1 MRTTGEDVPGKPFLI
16 VTGSSAG
23 GIEALLALV
32 GGLPADFAVPIV
44 IAQHLDPTHASKLD
58 AILAHRTSL
67 PVRVVRE
74 REELAAGGIY
84 VVPAGHDVTIVDGA
98 ATTHIEVRPGPKP
111 SVDRLFESAAE
122 VYGDGAIAIVFSGMG
137 SDGLAGARA
146 VKAHGGTVLIQDPR
160 SAAHPSMPLAIP
172 PTLVDFAARPDAMG
186 GILVE
191 LIRGTRVTDGNGD
204 QTELRRL
211 LTQLRDRSGIDFLQY
226 KMPTIM
232 RRLSRLMVA
241 TGVSSVADY
250 IRHLQSHPE
259 AYQKLVGAFL
269 IKVTEF
275 FRDAALFEE
284 LKNHILPELIDEA
297 VRTGNELRIWSAG
310 TSTGEEA
317 YSLAILCAE
326 LLQEKDV
333 SIGVRIFAT
342 DLDEEAIAFA
352 RRGVYGGETLRHV
365 PPAWIERYFVRMGD
379 QYEVG
384 KRIRNMTVFGAHDLG
399 QRAPFPRIDLCTCR
413 NVLIYFTRELQ
424 MRALQL
430 FAFSLRTGGYLVLG
444 KAESTTLLS
453 QYFRPVS
460 ETLKIY
466 QRQGDRILIPPTR
479 IRDVGLP
486 LPEREPGKR
495 TPLLP
500 SAFRP
505 SEHRPSLNELIGSLI
520 ANSAL
525 GVVVVNRR
533 YDIVSINAAARSLLD
548 IHGIGV
554 GEDLVHLVRH
564 VDAGALRDVIDS
576 TFHSEDLP
584 AKLLSAAADGTAE
597 RERWLR
603 IAAYADR
610 DAAMSATDA
619 IVLIVTDVTA
629 EIVAGRQLEATA
641 QDRGT
646 QVEQLSSR
654 VEELAQRQRALL
666 RANDELTAAN
676 AELRSVN
683 EQLLINAEE
692 AASANEEIETL
703 NEEMQ
708 ATNEELETLNEE
720 LQATVEELNTT
731 NDELEARGHDLER
744 LGVTRD
750 GSLAELESERRA
762 LSAAMRVVAAPIAV
776 LDESG
781 QVLFAGD
788 GLPDVLKSG
797 PDGWWRQDGSLEAE
811 GRSRPYTGQDVLI
824 DGHRYRIV
832 TFEPNSQEALD
843 AREPAG

>member
-1 MRTTGEDVPGKPFLI
+1 MTDEGAAGKPFLI

-23 GIEALLALV
+23 GIDALLSLAA
-32 GGLPADFAVPIV
+32 GLPADFPVPIV
-44 IAQHLDPTHASKLD
+44 IAQHLDPTHASRLD
-58 AILAHRTSL
+58 AILAHRTAV
-67 PVRVVRE
+67 PVRVVTA
-74 REELAAGGIY
+74 REELAGGGIY
-84 VVPAGHDVTIVDGA
+84 VVPPGHDVVIVDGA
-98 ATTHIEVRPGPKP
+98 ATTYLEVRPGPKP

-122 VYGDGAIAIVFSGMG
+122 TYGDGAIAIVFSGMG
-137 SDGLAGARA
+137 HDGLAGVRA
-146 VKAHGGTVLIQDPR
+146 VKERGGTVMIQDPR
-160 SAAHPSMPLAIP
+160 TASHPSMPLAIP
-172 PTLVDFAARPDAMG
+172 PTLVDFAARPEEMG
-186 GILVE
+186 GILVD
-191 LIRGTRVTDGNGD
+191 LIRETHLTDIGGD
-204 QTELRRL
+204 QHELRRL

-226 KMPTIM
+226 KLPTIM

-241 TGVSSVADY
+241 TGVSSIADY
-250 IRHLQSHPE
+250 IRYLQSHPE

-284 LKNHILPELIDEA
+284 LKNHTLPELIDEA
-297 VRTGNELRIWSAG
+297 VRSGNELRIWSAG

-326 LLQEKDV
+326 LVQQKNV
-333 SIGVRIFAT
+333 SVGVRIFAT

-352 RRGVYGGETLRHV
+352 RRGVYGRETLRHV
-365 PPAWIERYFVRMGD
+365 PAAWIERYFVRMGD

-424 MRALQL
+424 TRALQL
-430 FAFSLRTGGYLVLG
+430 FAFSLRNGGYLVLG

-479 IRDVGLP
+479 FRDGGIAI
-486 LPEREPGKR
+486 PERELGVAR
-495 TPLLP
+495 SPLAPL
-500 SAFRP
+500 AFRP
-505 SEHRPSLNELIGSLI
+505 SDHRSSLNELIGSLV
-520 ANSAL
+520 ASSAL

-548 IHGIGV
+548 IHGVGV

-564 VDAGALRDVIDS
+564 VEAGALRDVIDS
-576 TFHSEDLP
+576 AFHSEDLP
-584 AKLLSAAADGTAE
+584 AKLLPALDDGAAE
-597 RERWLR
+597 SQRWLR

-610 DAAMSATDA
+610 DAAMSTMDA
-619 IVLIVTDVTA
+619 VVLIVTDVTT
-629 EIVAGRQLEATA
+629 EVVTGRQLEATA
-641 QDRGT
+641 HDRAT
-646 QVEQLSSR
+646 QVDQLSTR
-654 VEELAQRQRALL
+654 VDELSQRQRALL
-666 RANDELTAAN
+666 RANDELMAAN

-744 LGVTRD
+744 LGVTRE
-750 GSLAELESERRA
+750 GSLHQLETEHRA
-762 LSAAMRVVAAPIAV
+762 LNAAMRVLAAPFAV
-776 LDESG
+776 VDAG
-781 QVLFAGD
+781 GAVLFASD
-788 GLPDVLKSG
+788 GLLELTGAAPDR
-797 PDGWWRQDGSLEAE
+797 WWEHDGSLSAN
-811 GRSRPYTGQDVLI
+811 GRTVRYAVRDVVV
-824 DGHRYRIV
+824 DGERYRV
-832 TFEPNSQEALD
+832 ATFATAL
-843 AREPAG
+843 

>member
-1 MRTTGEDVPGKPFLI
+1 VRSGHGIPVNAGMMDEGASGKPFLI

-23 GIEALLALV
+23 GIDALLSLAA
-32 GGLPADFAVPIV
+32 GLPADFPVPIV
-44 IAQHLDPTHASKLD
+44 IAQHLDPSHPSRLD
-58 AILAHRTSL
+58 AILAHRTPL
-67 PVRVVRE
+67 RVRFVAE
-74 REELAAGGIY
+74 REDLAAGGIY
-84 VVPAGHDVTIVDGA
+84 VVPAGHDVVIVDGA
-98 ATTHIEVRPGPKP
+98 ATSYVEVRQGPKP

-122 VYGDGAIAIVFSGMG
+122 TYGDGAIAIVFSGMG
-137 SDGLAGARA
+137 HDGLAGVRT
-146 VKAHGGTVLIQDPR
+146 VKERGGTVLIQDPR
-160 SAAHPSMPLAIP
+160 TASHPSMPLAIP
-172 PTLVDFAARPDAMG
+172 PTLVDFVARPEEMG
-186 GILVE
+186 GILVD
-191 LIRGTRVTDGNGD
+191 LIRGTLLAEGGGD
-204 QTELRRL
+204 QNELRRL

-226 KMPTIM
+226 KLPTIM

-241 TGVSSVADY
+241 TGVSSIAEY
-250 IRHLQSHPE
+250 IRYLQSHPE

-297 VRTGNELRIWSAG
+297 ARSGNELRIWSAG

-317 YSLAILCAE
+317 YSVAILCAE
-326 LLQEKDV
+326 LLQEKNASV
-333 SIGVRIFAT
+333 GVRIFAT

-352 RRGVYGGETLRHV
+352 RRGIYGRETLRHV
-365 PPAWIERYFVRMGD
+365 PAAWIERYFVRMGD

-424 MRALQL
+424 TRALQL
-430 FAFSLRTGGYLVLG
+430 FAFSLRNGGYLVLG

-453 QYFRPVS
+453 QHFRPVS

-466 QRQGDRILIPPTR
+466 QRQGDRILIPPMR
-479 IRDVGLP
+479 IRDGGSALAEREVGSGRLP
-486 LPEREPGKR
+486 LV
-495 TPLLP
+495 P

-505 SEHRPSLNELIGSLI
+505 SDHRPSLNELIGSLV
-520 ANSAL
+520 ANSPL

-548 IHGIGV
+548 IHGVGV

-576 TFHSEDLP
+576 AFHSEDLP
-584 AKLLSAAADGTAE
+584 AKLLPTADGTSE
-597 RERWLR
+597 TERWLR

-610 DAAMSATDA
+610 DAAISTMDA
-619 IVLIVTDVTA
+619 IVLIVTDVTT
-629 EIVAGRQLEATA
+629 EVVTGRELEATA
-641 QDRGT
+641 RDRGAK
-646 QVEQLSSR
+646 VDQLSSR
-654 VEELAQRQRALL
+654 VDELSARQRALL

-731 NDELEARGHDLER
+731 NEELEARGHDLER
-744 LGVTRD
+744 LGVTRE
-750 GSLAELESERRA
+750 GSLLQLETEHRA
-762 LSAAMRVVAAPIAV
+762 LNAAMRALAGPVAV
-776 LDESG
+776 LDSGG
-781 QVLFAGD
+781 QVLFASD
-788 GLPDVLKSG
+788 GLLEITGAAPKRWWEH
-797 PDGWWRQDGSLEAE
+797 DGALSAN
-811 GRSRPYTGQDVLI
+811 GRSLPYTAQDVLVE
-824 DGHRYRIV
+824 GQRYRVV
-832 TFEPNSQEALD
+832 TF
-843 AREPAG
+843 ARPA